1 MGVWRAFSRAHFE
14 ATLIRPIIPTVDW
27 GCWLYYVGLLRHS
40 LASSCDRRTALS
52 DNLMFLPSL
61 DLIKCLAQAS
71 SFFHFKP
78 LHPCR
83 HGEAVAAGDSASLG
97 WLAFAVDAGG
107 GAGGASAGGG
117 LSY

>member
-1 MGVWRAFSRAHFE
+1 
-14 ATLIRPIIPTVDW
+14 
-27 GCWLYYVGLLRHS
+27 
-40 LASSCDRRTALS
+40 
-52 DNLMFLPSL
+52 MFLRSL

-97 WLAFAVDAGG
+97 WLAFAVNAGG

-117 LSY
+117 LSYTEAGVVQAEGRDGPEEEELGQVWWAAQH